1 MEAQQLARDAS
12 RILTCEAKLLEVVD
26 PFAGSHCMEALTDE
40 IEAEALNE
48 LQKIDDMGGAVAAIE
63 QGYMQREVS
72 RSAYEYGRKIADGE
86 VLVVGV
92 NCFIG
97 EQELEVETTRLVPH
111 PYDPE
116 RRAKAEERQLAN
128 LKEVKRARNNSEV
141 ERLLRELGQ
150 KAHRED
156 EDLVPHLV
164 ECAKAYVTVQEVCDV
179 FREAFGEYKAPS
191 IF

>member
-1 MEAQQLARDAS
+1 M
-12 RILTCEAKLLEVVD
+12 
-26 PFAGSHCMEALTDE
+26 
-40 IEAEALNE
+40 
-48 LQKIDDMGGAVAAIE
+48 AAIE